1 MSVDPKN
8 RTIKESI
15 PLTKPTGK
23 IRVKTRNM
31 YYEYGKPFRSR
42 QDEFTPN
49 NYIEWQ
55 ISYDTDDTDKVP
67 SHSAPVA
74 YKSRGKKKFLTELS
88 FYLYQFYKWK
98 MIRRDDL
105 VKLEAYLGKL
115 DQNNL
120 IANHEHC
127 NITRTHPREI
137 EINDIQFSIMT
148 LKYPQ
153 LVYHFQ
159 KYQIIAEITVREK
172 QKAIGVQPMLYF
184 CIPVSELETA
194 SPLIGRTA
202 EQNEIALFKFS
213 KANYHV
219 ILEMVKI
226 FGVLSPPHREDIL
239 GIIQRII
246 RNS

>member
-1 MSVDPKN
+1 MIINQKN
-8 RTIKESI
+8 RTIKELI

-42 QDEFTPN
+42 QDDFTPN

-55 ISYDTDDTDKVP
+55 ISYDTEKVP
-67 SHSAPVA
+67 SHSTRVV
-74 YKSRGKKKFLTELS
+74 YESRGKKKFLTELS
-88 FYLYQFYKWK
+88 FYLHQFYKWK

-105 VKLEAYLGKL
+105 VKLNAYLETL
-115 DQNNL
+115 DQNDL
-120 IANHEHC
+120 IANHKHC
-127 NITRTHPREI
+127 NITRTRPREI
-137 EINDIQFSIMT
+137 EINDIQFSRMT

-159 KYQIIAEITVREK
+159 KYQMVAEITVREK

-202 EQNEIALFKFS
+202 EQNEIARFKFS

-246 RNS
+246 RNSF

>member
-1 MSVDPKN
+1 MIVDQKK

-55 ISYDTDDTDKVP
+55 ISYDAEKAP

-74 YKSRGKKKFLTELS
+74 YSTRGKKKFLTELS

-98 MIRRDDL
+98 MIRRGDL
-105 VKLEAYLGKL
+105 VKLDAHLENL

-137 EINDIQFSIMT
+137 EINDLQFSIMT

-202 EQNEIALFKFS
+202 EQNEIARFKFS

-226 FGVLSPPHREDIL
+226 FGVLSAPHREDIL
-239 GIIQRII
+239 GIIRRII
-246 RNS
+246 RSS